1 MDKLSKDSTQIKK
14 ETTTSRRLWW
24 QLHPTLLKGL
34 SGVILAVL
42 SIILKYQ
49 SPRVIIALYA
59 DVSKSNQEY
68 KAFISVS
75 FQRQRLT
82 LPRDF

>member
-1 MDKLSKDSTQIKK
+1 MDKLSKDSNQIKK
-14 ETTTSRRLWW
+14 ATTTSRPPWW
-24 QLHPTLLKGL
+24 QSHPILLKGL
-34 SGVILAVL
+34 SGLILAGL
-42 SIILKYQ
+42 SFILKYQ

-75 FQRQRLT
+75 FQCQRLT

>member
-14 ETTTSRRLWW
+14 ATTTSRRFWW